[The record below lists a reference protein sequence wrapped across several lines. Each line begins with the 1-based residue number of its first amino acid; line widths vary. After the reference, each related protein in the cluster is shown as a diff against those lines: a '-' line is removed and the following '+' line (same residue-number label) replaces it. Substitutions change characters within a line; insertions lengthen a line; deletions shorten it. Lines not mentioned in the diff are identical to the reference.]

1 MGRADVTIALSASL
15 ADESGGCAPQPLANA
30 GGVKLGGQTADLR
43 DGARGNPV
51 STVGSTVPRR
61 FGEIQR
67 SLGDV
72 HAPVL
77 TVRLR
82 ELAAAGLLTRK
93 MYPEIPPRVEYRL
106 TARGQALRPAIT
118 ALRRWGARA
127 P

>member
-1 MGRADVTIALSASL
+1 MDALEQAL
-15 ADESGGCAPQPLANA
+15 AVIGPKYALLIIRN
-30 GGVKLGGQTADLR
+30 LL
-43 DGARGNPV
+43 DG
-51 STVGSTVPRR
+51 PRR

-72 HAPVL
+72 SAPVL

-106 TARGQALRPAIT
+106 TTRGQALRPAIT
-118 ALRRWGARA
+118 ALQRWGARA
-127 P
+127 T